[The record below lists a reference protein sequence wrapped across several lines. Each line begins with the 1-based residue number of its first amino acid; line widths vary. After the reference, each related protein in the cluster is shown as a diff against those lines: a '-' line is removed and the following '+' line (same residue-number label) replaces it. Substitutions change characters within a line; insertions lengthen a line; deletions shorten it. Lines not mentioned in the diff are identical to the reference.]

1 MNETGPAKKVL
12 RSWYLYDWANSAFA
26 TTVMAAVLPPYF
38 ARVAASDLPSH
49 VATAYWGYATSAFL
63 LLAAI
68 ISPMVGAHTD
78 QTRSPRRTLGI
89 SILIGCLATA
99 VLATVGKGD
108 WITALLAFG
117 VAFLG
122 FTCATVVYDGL
133 LLIIA
138 RPEERDRVSSRGFAW
153 GYAGGGLLLAVH
165 AAWIVKPEFFG
176 FADGSAA
183 SRMAFLTVALWW
195 AVFSVP
201 IVRHAPTPSRE
212 MSAAFRHPFSRIRDT
227 LSHPGRMRETWKFL
241 AAFWLYNDGIGT
253 VIKMST
259 VYGASLGFGTGHLV
273 GALLLV
279 QILAIPCTLATGWLS
294 RRIGARTVILACL
307 GIYVVVGL
315 LGFFMTRPLH
325 FWILAA
331 LVATAQ
337 GGVQALSR
345 SLFTRLVPEER
356 AAEMFGFYSVS
367 QKFAGL
373 FGPLAFGLVS
383 HITGNARLGALTIL
397 PFLVLGGLVLT
408 RVKIPAIKTSA

>member
-1 MNETGPAKKVL
+1 MNASGSPQKVL
-12 RSWYLYDWANSAFA
+12 RAWYLYDWANSAFA

-38 ARVAASDLPSH
+38 ARVAADNLPSH

-63 LLAAI
+63 LLAAV
-68 ISPMVGAHTD
+68 ISPLIGAHTD
-78 QTRSPRRTLGI
+78 QTRSPRRTMAIAIAL
-89 SILIGCLATA
+89 GCLATA
-99 VLATVGKGD
+99 VLGTVGSGD
-108 WITALLAFG
+108 WMRAILAFG
-117 VAFLG
+117 IAFLG
-122 FTCATVVYDGL
+122 FTSANVVYDGL
-133 LLIIA
+133 LLVIA
-138 RPEERDRVSSRGFAW
+138 PVEKRDRVSARGFAW
-153 GYAGGGLLLAVH
+153 GYAGGGLLLAIH

-176 FADGSAA
+176 FADAGAA
-183 SRMAFLTVALWW
+183 SRMAFLTVAFWW
-195 AVFSVP
+195 ALFSIP
-201 IVRHAPTPSRE
+201 ILRSAPSPPAGPSE
-212 MSAAFRHPFSRIRDT
+212 SFRHPFSRLRET
-227 LSHPGRMRETWKFL
+227 LSHPGRLRETWKFL

-279 QILAIPCTLATGWLS
+279 QILAIPSTLAAGWLS
-294 RRIGARTVILACL
+294 RRVGARAVVLAGL
-307 GIYVVVGL
+307 AIYVVVGL

-345 SLFTRLVPEER
+345 SLFTRLVPQER

-373 FGPLAFGLVS
+373 FGPLFFGLVS
-383 HITGNARLGALTIL
+383 HVTGNPRLGALTIL
-397 PFLVLGGLVLT
+397 PFLILGGLVLT
-408 RVKIPAIKTSA
+408 RVRIPQERVAD